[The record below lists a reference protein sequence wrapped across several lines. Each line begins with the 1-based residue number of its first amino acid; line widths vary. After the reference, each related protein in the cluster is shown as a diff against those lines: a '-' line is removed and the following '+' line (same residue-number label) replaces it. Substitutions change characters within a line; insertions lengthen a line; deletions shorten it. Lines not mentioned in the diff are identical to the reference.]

1 MAVPQ
6 LKLAEP
12 QVETQTT
19 PRQLKVDDNYILM
32 HAKELSES
40 LHQQRLALYPP
51 VAQKSLRKFTS
62 GEAAKLIGVDDGYLR
77 QLALD
82 GKGPEAETLPNG
94 RRMYSLDDINALRAY
109 LDENARG
116 GRRYLKHRSGKEHL
130 QIISCVNF
138 KGGSAKTTSAA
149 HLAQYLALTG
159 YRVLAID
166 LDPQASLSALHG
178 YQPEF
183 DVGAN
188 ETIYGSIRYD
198 DEARHPSEVIRRTYI
213 SGLDIIPG
221 NLELMEFEH
230 ETPKALAN
238 RRPGETKFFSRL
250 TIALSEV
257 ADDYDV
263 VVIDCPPQLGFLT
276 LAALSASTSLI
287 VTVHPQM
294 LDVMSMSQFLT
305 MTADLLGVVKKF
317 GGTVEYDWMKYL
329 VTRYEPGDGPQS
341 GMVEYLRGLF
351 PEAVLENP
359 MLKSTAIADAGINK
373 QTIYE
378 VSRERFTKS
387 TYDRAIDAM
396 NNVNAEIEG
405 LIRKT
410 WGRGQ

>member
-1 MAVPQ
+1 VAVPQ

-12 QVETQTT
+12 QVETQTP

-188 ETIYGSIRYD
+188 ETTSSQWIGRRSVKPWSRCTWAPTPPGIS
-198 DEARHPSEVIRRTYI
+198 PSMTVSRQSRQPPT
-213 SGLDIIPG
+213 SAS
-221 NLELMEFEH
+221 LE
-230 ETPKALAN
+230 
-238 RRPGETKFFSRL
+238 
-250 TIALSEV
+250 ALS
-257 ADDYDV
+257 
-263 VVIDCPPQLGFLT
+263 
-276 LAALSASTSLI
+276 
-287 VTVHPQM
+287 
-294 LDVMSMSQFLT
+294 
-305 MTADLLGVVKKF
+305 
-317 GGTVEYDWMKYL
+317 
-329 VTRYEPGDGPQS
+329 TRREPH
-341 GMVEYLRGLF
+341 V
-351 PEAVLENP
+351 P
-359 MLKSTAIADAGINK
+359 MC
-373 QTIYE
+373 
-378 VSRERFTKS
+378 
-387 TYDRAIDAM
+387 
-396 NNVNAEIEG
+396 
-405 LIRKT
+405 
-410 WGRGQ
+410 